1 MGTQKPAEL
10 EFDDEFEDQDV
21 SEALDPRSVAAVVS
35 GNDWTTE
42 TIVSQLERKNIQL
55 SPGFQRRDAWKKDR
69 KSRFIESLI
78 VGLPIPQIVLAE
90 VKTER
95 GKFIVLDGKQR
106 LLSILQFWGKGAG
119 ENNGFAL
126 SSLTLRED
134 LKRKTFEAL
143 ATDPSLESDYNAL
156 CNQPIRTVVIRNW
169 RDTNF
174 LHTVFLRLNT
184 GSVKLS
190 PQELRQA
197 LQPGAFSTF
206 IDEAASNS
214 MGIKKILGLTDP
226 DPRMRDIEILA
237 RFLAFRFFAPR
248 YPGRLKAFL
257 DYAFETFNEDWDQYE
272 PKIVAAISEFEAG
285 VSSLSEIFGDTIA
298 RKPDSRQF
306 NRAVFDALIYFQS
319 KKSVRAALAGK
330 GTAIVKSYK
339 ALFAGDSRF
348 LAAVES
354 DTAGAGNTFTRLQI
368 WAAAISEISGADISP
383 PLIPNTT
390 AADAGAASTATKNIT
405 AKKVPAKAAPAKKA
419 AAKAAPAKKI
429 AVKKATE
436 KREPVAAGKT
446 PRRSGRH

>member
-1 MGTQKPAEL
+1 MDDTESDTSPSFRRGYAMDAPTAAEL

-21 SEALDPRSVAAVVS
+21 SEALDPHSVAAVVS
-35 GNDWTTE
+35 GNDWTAE

-55 SPGFQRRDAWKKDR
+55 SPGFQRRDAWKRDR

-90 VKTER
+90 VKSER

-106 LLSILQFWGKGAG
+106 LLSILQFWGKGEG

-134 LKRKTFEAL
+134 LKKQTIATL
-143 ATDPSLESDYNAL
+143 ASDPALESDYNAL

-197 LQPGAFSTF
+197 LQPGEFSTF
-206 IDEAASNS
+206 VDVAASKS
-214 MGIKKILGLTDP
+214 DGIKAILGLTDP

-237 RFLAFRFFAPR
+237 RFLAFRFFAPE

-257 DYAFETFNEDWDQYE
+257 DYAFASFNERWDFFE
-272 PKIVAAISEFEAG
+272 PKIIAAIKDFEAG
-285 VSSLSEIFGDTIA
+285 VSSLSEIFGDSIA

-319 KKSVRAALAGK
+319 QKKVRDALDGK
-330 GTAIVKSYK
+330 KNASIIKAYN
-339 ALFAGDSRF
+339 ALFAGGSGF
-348 LAAVES
+348 LAAIES
-354 DTAGAGNTFTRLQI
+354 DTASAVNTFTRLQVWAKAI
-368 WAAAISEISGADISP
+368 SNITGLTITPPAIPSVAAALP
-383 PLIPNTT
+383 TKT
-390 AADAGAASTATKNIT
+390 A
-405 AKKVPAKAAPAKKA
+405 AKKVAAKKAPAKKV
-419 AAKAAPAKKI
+419 AAKKVAKK
-429 AVKKATE
+429 K
-436 KREPVAAGKT
+436 PVAS
-446 PRRSGRH
+446 RRVG